1 MITLSK
7 YDKIAQGLN
16 SHYTE
21 KAKKRMAEKA
31 ELNLNRSEDAYN
43 KAMSSKDG
51 KVISKV
57 VDALISQRNELY
69 NKIFQTG
76 GSDADIAEYKELTNK
91 LEKLQIHVEQLHS
104 EGVI

>member
-1 MITLSK
+1 MVN
-7 YDKIAQGLN
+7 YDKIASGLN

-21 KAKKRMAEKA
+21 KAKQRLAEKQ
-31 ELNLNRSEDAYN
+31 ELNFNRSAEAYESAL
-43 KAMSSKDG
+43 KSKDG
-51 KVISKV
+51 EAISKV
-57 VDALISQRNELY
+57 VDALVKQREDIY

-76 GSDADIAEYKELTNK
+76 GSDADIAEYKELTSK

>member
-1 MITLSK
+1 MSR

-21 KAKKRMAEKA
+21 KAKQRMAEKA
-31 ELNLNRSEDAYN
+31 EITFNRSAEAYD

-76 GSDADIAEYKELTNK
+76 GSDEDIAAYKELTNK

>member
-1 MITLSK
+1 MSR
-7 YDKIAQGLN
+7 YDKIASGLDA
-16 SHYTE
+16 HYTA
-21 KAKKRMAEKA
+21 KAKQRLAEKQ
-31 ELNLNRSEDAYN
+31 ELNFNRSSEAYEAAL
-43 KAMSSKDG
+43 KSKDG
-51 KVISKV
+51 ETISKV
-57 VDALISQRNELY
+57 VDALVKQREDIY

>member
-1 MITLSK
+1 MSR

-21 KAKKRMAEKA
+21 KAKKRMQEKA
-31 ELNLNRSEDAYN
+31 ELQFNQSNEAYN
-43 KAMSSKDG
+43 KALNSKDG
-51 KVISKV
+51 ETIAKV
-57 VDALISQRNELY
+57 VDALIKQRAEIY

-76 GSDADIAEYKELTNK
+76 GNDADIALYNELTNK
-91 LEKLQIHVEQLHS
+91 LEQLQIHVNNLHS

>member
-1 MITLSK
+1 MDK
-7 YDKIAQGLN
+7 YSKIAEGLT
-16 SHYTE
+16 SHYTT
-21 KAKKRMAEKA
+21 KAKQRLAEKA
-31 ELNLNRSEDAYN
+31 ELNFNRSAEAYDQAI
-43 KAMSSKDG
+43 KSKDG

>member
-1 MITLSK
+1 MVN
-7 YDKIAQGLN
+7 YDKIASGLN

-21 KAKKRMAEKA
+21 KAQKRMQEKA
-31 ELNLNRSEDAYN
+31 ELQFNRSVEAYESALKSNDA
-43 KAMSSKDG
+43 

-57 VDALISQRNELY
+57 VDALVKQREDIY

>member
-1 MITLSK
+1 MDK
-7 YDKIAQGLN
+7 YSKIAEGLT
-16 SHYTE
+16 SHYTQ
-21 KAKKRMAEKA
+21 KAKQRMAEKA
-31 ELNLNRSEDAYN
+31 ELNFNRSAEAYDQAI
-43 KAMSSKDG
+43 KSKDG

>member
-1 MITLSK
+1 MSR
-7 YDKIAQGLN
+7 YDKIAEGLN
-16 SHYTE
+16 NHYTD

-31 ELNLNRSEDAYN
+31 EITFNRSTEAFD
-43 KAMSSKDG
+43 KAMKSNDAKM
-51 KVISKV
+51 ISKV

-76 GSDADIAEYKELTNK
+76 GNDNDIAEYKELTNK
-91 LEKLQIHVEQLHS
+91 LEKLQIHVEELHS

>member
-1 MITLSK
+1 MDKYSK
-7 YDKIAQGLN
+7 VAEGLN
-16 SHYTE
+16 SHYTA
-21 KAKKRMAEKA
+21 KAKQRMAEKA
-31 ELNLNRSEDAYN
+31 EINFNRSEDAYN

>member
-1 MITLSK
+1 MSR
-7 YDKIAQGLN
+7 YDKIAQCLN

-21 KAKKRMAEKA
+21 KAKKRMQEKA
-31 ELNLNRSEDAYN
+31 ELQFNRSEDAYN

-76 GSDADIAEYKELTNK
+76 GTDSDIAEYKELTNK